1 MRFTV
6 MQPLTV
12 TSPYEKCRVRE
23 SGIVQGVSLWRIH
36 TSVRNIAKGRKTRNQ
51 LRRRKL
57 IEQKV
62 MGILLLAV
70 CVMNIIFAC
79 NGKTVEDKDC
89 TPILLF
95 APMGF
100 YLLFTKQVV
109 IY

>member
-1 MRFTV
+1 
-6 MQPLTV
+6 MQSEGIWNSTGGFFMAN
-12 TSPYEKCRVRE
+12 TYECAQYRKRP
-23 SGIVQGVSLWRIH
+23 
-36 TSVRNIAKGRKTRNQ
+36 KTRNQ

>member
-1 MRFTV
+1 MANT
-6 MQPLTV
+6 
-12 TSPYEKCRVRE
+12 YECTQYRKRP
-23 SGIVQGVSLWRIH
+23 
-36 TSVRNIAKGRKTRNQ
+36 KTRNQ

-57 IEQKV
+57 IEQRI

-70 CVMNIIFAC
+70 CVMNIVFAC

-100 YLLFTKQVV
+100 YLLFTKQIV
-109 IY
+109 IC